1 MVNISKFSVNISMI
15 LDIMSKVLVLAFEG
29 GGVSGGM
36 DRMELVFWSFD
47 RAKNSSK
54 HYFFLN
60 PVELMSILIFW
71 AFEGDGGG
79 EDGITLLIFWYC
91 SK

>member
-36 DRMELVFWSFD
+36 DRMELVF
-47 RAKNSSK
+47 
-54 HYFFLN
+54 
-60 PVELMSILIFW
+60 
-71 AFEGDGGG
+71 
-79 EDGITLLIFWYC
+79 
-91 SK
+91 